1 MPLTFTQTGQDV
13 QATIPDDAVKALAA
27 YNAGPDRVTHYRGV
41 PPYSETRNYV
51 ARIVRAYDANDA
63 GRAGGAADG

>member
-1 MPLTFTQTGQDV
+1 
-13 QATIPDDAVKALAA
+13 LAA

-51 ARIVRAYDANDA
+51 ARIVRDYNRKKTADDKL
-63 GRAGGAADG
+63 AAKPAQLTKPRTRKKAALVADSAPVQH